1 MDSDVREQ
9 YRMANQYRELAFR
22 ERPYIGSPG
31 APAQDETNVSSTW
44 VHLNGGF
51 LVGYEYSR
59 WWRESRALR
68 TTAVIGDWSWLNKV
82 RITGRQATEF
92 LDRISVK
99 DPTRCAVGQ
108 TLFTPMTSSDGRI
121 AIEGLTLKLGEEDYL
136 FTQSGAQY
144 WIPLQQRLLGMDVEV
159 VDETPDW
166 TCFALQ
172 GPRSREVLES
182 VSGED
187 FSDLRFS
194 RWRRLE
200 LFGTE
205 VVVQRQGV
213 TGELGY
219 ELLMR
224 TENGR
229 AHELWRAVREAGAD
243 HGLRELG
250 FKAQLIGHTESNMP
264 TIIRDFLPDRF
275 PREKLPR
282 FAALWV
288 APEELAANPQD
299 LTEHLVT
306 PAEVGWGY
314 TVDLDRDG
322 GARDFIG
329 RDALA
334 READAGGPRRTFRGL
349 EWHPE
354 DVGELF
360 AAQFRDTPAPPP
372 PDLPWGQFRMQFL
385 PVEQSDATL
394 GWASAWTYS
403 PTLRRLISNAR
414 LDSRVA
420 VGDEVTVSWGGAG
433 GGGIAGEP
441 SWKLRARVAEQPFI
455 TQHRRDDV
463 TASVPGTTLQG
474 V

>member
-1 MDSDVREQ
+1 MITDLDLQEQ
-9 YRMANQYRELAFR
+9 YRLANQYRRLAFQ
-22 ERPYIGSPG
+22 ERPYLGSPG
-31 APAQDETNVSSTW
+31 APAQDETNVSHTW

-51 LVGYEYSR
+51 LMGYEYTR

-82 RITGRQATEF
+82 RIRGRQATEF

-99 DPTRCAVGQ
+99 DPTRTVVGQ
-108 TLFTPMTSSDGRI
+108 TLFTPMAGDDGRI
-121 AIEGLTLKLGEEDYL
+121 AIEGLTTKLGDEDYL

-144 WIPLQQRLLGMDVEV
+144 WVPLQQQLLGMDVEV
-159 VDETPDW
+159 IDETPDW
-166 TCFALQ
+166 TCFAVQ
-172 GPRSREVLES
+172 GPKSVEVLAAAT
-182 VSGED
+182 GED
-187 FSDLRFS
+187 FRDLRFS
-194 RWRRLE
+194 RWRRVE
-200 LFGTE
+200 LFDGE
-205 VVVQRQGV
+205 VIVQRQGV
-213 TGELGY
+213 TGEIGF

-229 AHELWRAVREAGAD
+229 AHELWRAVRDAGAEY
-243 HGLRELG
+243 GLRELG

-288 APEELAANPQD
+288 TPEELEANPQD

-322 GARDFIG
+322 AARRFRG

-334 READAGGPRRTFRGL
+334 AEADAGGPRRTFRGL
-349 EWHPE
+349 VWNPD

-360 AAQFRDTPAPPP
+360 AAQFRDAPAPPP

-385 PVEQSDATL
+385 PVERDGAAV

-403 PTLRRLISNAR
+403 PTLRRLISNVR
-414 LDSRVA
+414 LDRDLA
-420 VGDEVTVSWGGAG
+420 VGDEVTVAWGGPG

-441 SWKLRARVAEQPFI
+441 TWRLRATVADQPFI
-455 TQHRRDDV
+455 TQHRRDTLRTD
-463 TASVPGTTLQG
+463 TALVQA
-474 V
+474 